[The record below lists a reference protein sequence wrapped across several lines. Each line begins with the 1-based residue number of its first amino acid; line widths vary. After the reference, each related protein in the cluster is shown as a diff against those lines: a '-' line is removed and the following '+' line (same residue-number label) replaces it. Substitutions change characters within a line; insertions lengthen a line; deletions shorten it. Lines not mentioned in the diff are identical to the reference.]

1 MSSQPCAIENCKR
14 ASRTLCHCCNQ
25 NLCRDHFNE
34 HDDLLNS
41 QLNPLTDEIN
51 VLADRLTA
59 INVDKITHETRHKLN
74 QWRIDYHQIIDRFYQ
89 EKCEELDRCVNETI
103 DKQRKEIADLRTKMT
118 KLIEKKETTKND
130 INSLTSAIRNLEEK
144 MNKIEHIDIQVDIH
158 PLVIDDSSIQIRKSK
173 VYQFDLLNLSP
184 PYRTIERSLKSD
196 NPLASNDRC
205 LLMHIY
211 PDLCLMSEDLSVLK
225 QRKWDHDDIRD
236 MCWSSA
242 LRRFFVITAKEVL
255 LVDENTMSIE
265 PVQQIQAGNYLACG
279 CSDKSL
285 YLSRYVWD
293 SCVLEYS
300 LVPSI
305 RFVKLW
311 KTNSKLRQEQR
322 IDAIVFND
330 GTLALVIKD
339 QSIKTKLM
347 ELRSSEA
354 FSLLWSIQ
362 LDDNYNFGRL
372 RCCLFHH
379 GEWLLADWS
388 TSRLFHIT
396 NDGKFKEKCTYKSK
410 AYNITLFRSNIL
422 AILTDQN
429 VNFHKL

>member
-1 MSSQPCAIENCKR
+1 MSQPCAIENCKR

-59 INVDKITHETRHKLN
+59 INVDKITQETRHKLN
-74 QWRIDYHQIIDRFYQ
+74 QWRIDCHQIIDRFYE
-89 EKCEELDRCVNETI
+89 EKCEELDRCVNETMN
-103 DKQRKEIADLRTKMT
+103 KQRKEIANLRAKMT
-118 KLIEKKETTKND
+118 KLIEKQETTKND
-130 INSLTSAIRNLEEK
+130 INSLTLAIRNLEQK
-144 MNKIEHIDIQVDIH
+144 MNEIEHIHIQVDIH
-158 PLVIDDSSIQIRKSK
+158 PLVIDDSSIQIGKSK
-173 VYQFDLLNLSP
+173 VYQFDLLNLPS
-184 PYRTIERSLKSD
+184 PYRTITVSD
-196 NPLASNDRC
+196 NSCTSLTSNDRF

-211 PDLCLMSEDLSVLK
+211 PDLCLVGGDLSVMK
-225 QRKWDHDDIRD
+225 QRKWDHDEIND
-236 MCWSSA
+236 MCWSSV
-242 LRRFFVITAKEVL
+242 LGCFILVTEKNIL

-265 PVQQIQAGNYLACG
+265 PLQQIQEENYFACG

-285 YLSRYVWD
+285 YLSRNAWD
-293 SCVLEYS
+293 SSVLEYS
-300 LVPSI
+300 LLPSI
-305 RFVKLW
+305 RFVKDW
-311 KTNSKLRQEQR
+311 KTDSKLRQEQR
-322 IDAIVFND
+322 VDAIVYNH

-339 QSIKTKLM
+339 YAIKAGFV
-347 ELRSSEA
+347 ELRSLES